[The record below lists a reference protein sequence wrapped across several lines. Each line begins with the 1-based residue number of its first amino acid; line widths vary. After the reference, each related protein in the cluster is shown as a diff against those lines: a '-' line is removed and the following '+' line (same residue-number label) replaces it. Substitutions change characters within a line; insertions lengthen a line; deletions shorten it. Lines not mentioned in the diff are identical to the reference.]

1 MLSTVLLLASA
12 ALRVLLYVGAYGLTM
27 RRILSL
33 WLMAYLAALS
43 VLTAVRLVRERL
55 PLVRIMG
62 VALAFW
68 FAALYAP
75 DWYALISGYNA
86 ALH

>member
-1 MLSTVLLLASA
+1 MLLLASA

-43 VLTAVRLVRERL
+43 ALTAVRLVRERL

-75 DWYALISGYNA
+75 DWYALIGGYNA